1 MKKLLPIFLII
12 LFVSFIGA
20 TVSTTINSPD
30 NYATSTST
38 TMTINWTPVSTVN
51 TTVTSYIYLSPVDNE
66 TMLYNKTVTAD
77 NNTANTT
84 TITGLTTGA
93 YKWYIKS
100 NDDDGNVSTTSRW
113 YEVRESSAA
122 DYFLWNNDTQN
133 IMTLEKSSGDLWVE
147 GSIDATLN
155 TSLTQVENLTVDTL
169 FGDGDT
175 IRVGDAGTD
184 SHSLTSEDDLFV
196 SGKLEVDGDSYFD
209 GSISLWN
216 YFNIK
221 DGLDIIFG
229 SSSDASMEWN
239 VAQAV
244 DTLFMYLSST
254 SRSIIFADR
263 SNLDQDYDHVE
274 QANPTLFIHSVT
286 SNSNLTQW
294 GSLTHDQEDFVL
306 DSGTDSIVLDDNT
319 RVSGNITSGDATG
332 NLILDIY
339 GDGTNVILDG
349 AYQFKFEDNVT
360 INSHLDMDNNTIE
373 NLRLES
379 SLDNCDSNSEGQI
392 AYNYTSHIAQVC
404 NSTNWVDLW

>member
-66 TMLYNKTVTAD
+66 TMIYNKTVTAD